1 MPTIT
6 RYFIKAAMVHFVIG
20 LLMGFL
26 ITARSLLNLPTSILI
41 LNPTYLHL
49 LVVGW
54 ITQLIFG
61 VAYWMFPKYSKEK
74 PRGDERVGWAIFA
87 LLNGGLLLRVVGEP
101 LSIGALLPIAAV
113 LQFIAVWLFIIAVWP
128 RVKER

>member
-6 RYFIKAAMVHFVIG
+6 RYFIKAAMIYFVIG

-26 ITARSLLNLPTSILI
+26 ISARTLLNLPVSILI

-74 PRGDERVGWAIFA
+74 PRGDERLGWGIFI
-87 LLNGGLLLRVVGEP
+87 LLNSGLLLRVVGEP
-101 LSIGALLPIAAV
+101 LNIGWLLPIAAV
-113 LQFIAVWLFIIAVWP
+113 LQFIAIWMFIIAVWP